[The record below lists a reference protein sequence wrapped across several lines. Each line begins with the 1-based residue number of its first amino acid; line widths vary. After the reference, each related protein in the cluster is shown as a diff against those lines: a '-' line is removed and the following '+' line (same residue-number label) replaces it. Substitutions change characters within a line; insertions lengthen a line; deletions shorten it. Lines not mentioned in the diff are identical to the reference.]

1 MDVFISLRQTMVAL
15 TAGTFLYA
23 GCGSKNEQ
31 SLTDCL
37 IEKNVH
43 LYSAWWCM
51 PCLQQ
56 EQTLEK
62 ELGEEWGYF
71 KENIVVQ
78 CYEESKIS
86 LVQQC
91 EDKKIEFFPAWE
103 FPNRNPNWE
112 YGVQSLEKIAKLAGC
127 EYNI

>member
-1 MDVFISLRQTMVAL
+1 MVAL

-91 EDKKIEFFPAWE
+91 EDKK
-103 FPNRNPNWE
+103 NRVFSRLGISE
-112 YGVQSLEKIAKLAGC
+112 QKSELGVWCPIVGKDS
-127 EYNI
+127 

>member
-1 MDVFISLRQTMVAL
+1 MVAL
-15 TAGTFLYA
+15 TAGTLLYA

-37 IEKNVH
+37 IEKNVR
-43 LYSAWWCM
+43 LYTAWWCM
-51 PCLQQ
+51 PCHQQ
-56 EQTLEK
+56 EQMLEK
-62 ELGEEWGYF
+62 ELGNDWGYF
-71 KENIVVQ
+71 KENIIVQ

-103 FPNRNPNWE
+103 FPDRNPNRE
-112 YGVQSLEKIAKLAGC
+112 YGVQSLEKIAELAGC
-127 EYNI
+127 EHR